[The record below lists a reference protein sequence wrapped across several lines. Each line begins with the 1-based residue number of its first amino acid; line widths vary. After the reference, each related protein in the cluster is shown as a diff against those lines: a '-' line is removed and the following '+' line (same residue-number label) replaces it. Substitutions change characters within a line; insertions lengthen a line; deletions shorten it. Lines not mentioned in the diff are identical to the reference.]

1 MMYKKRICVGLVG
14 PTEHFYTQNAIR
26 NHVEYLYECLHNEY
40 VDVAISTIP
49 GDNFHEICASLQP
62 VFIDTM
68 SESLPESQ
76 ARILEYCQGE
86 NYDKCILLRFDV
98 LLECHYTTF
107 MIINGGI
114 YFSALRDDGGV
125 EDGFYVIHKEM
136 YTKTIEAFRTIML
149 STLTY
154 RHLLTFFDLDDVRLM
169 GMPGTVCIRQCG
181 PLLIV

>member
-1 MMYKKRICVGLVG
+1 
-14 PTEHFYTQNAIR
+14 
-26 NHVEYLYECLHNEY
+26 
-40 VDVAISTIP
+40 
-49 GDNFHEICASLQP
+49 
-62 VFIDTM
+62 
-68 SESLPESQ
+68 
-76 ARILEYCQGE
+76 
-86 NYDKCILLRFDV
+86 
-98 LLECHYTTF
+98 